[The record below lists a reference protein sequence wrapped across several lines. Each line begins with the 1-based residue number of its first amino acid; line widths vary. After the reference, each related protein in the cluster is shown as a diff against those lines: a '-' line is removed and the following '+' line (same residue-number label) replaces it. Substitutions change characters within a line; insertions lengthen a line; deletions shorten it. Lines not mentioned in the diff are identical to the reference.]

1 MYKVEC
7 CTNCT
12 WSKKGTLCRPVT
24 NTCDLPEYCIG
35 TVPICRDDL
44 CIQDGTPC
52 SEEGFCYNG
61 SCTDLNVH
69 CREIFGSGTFQGHDV
84 CYTINKGQTQFG
96 HCNYLLQILHYNP
109 CTDRD
114 TKCGRL
120 QCSNVTQLPP
130 MPEHGSL
137 HQSRISGAWCW
148 GTSVHITH
156 AKTID
161 VGYVRSGTL
170 CAPGKIC
177 YKRCC
182 NTDLTSI

>member
-1 MYKVEC
+1 MP
-7 CTNCT
+7 
-12 WSKKGTLCRPVT
+12 L
-24 NTCDLPEYCIG
+24 
-35 TVPICRDDL
+35 DDL
-44 CIQDGTPC
+44 YMQDGMPC
-52 SEEGFCYNG
+52 SKEGCCYNG
-61 SCTDLNVH
+61 TCTDRSVH
-69 CREIFGSGTFQGHDV
+69 CREIFGRDSFQGRDD
-84 CYTINKGQTQFG
+84 CYEINRGTNRFG
-96 HCNYLLQILHYNP
+96 HCTAMRRVLKFNG
-109 CTDRD
+109 CKKEDVKR
-114 TKCGRL
+114 GRL

-130 MPEHGSL
+130 MPEQGSL